1 MSSDFL
7 PRVTRLVATQS
18 MLFIC
23 DIQELFRPL
32 IFKSATV
39 IDRTSL
45 LTKVSR
51 TLDIPIVV
59 TRQYPK
65 VFGATCLEIQAEL
78 DKVKDKAM
86 VADFA
91 KTQFSMLTP
100 EVREHCA
107 TLADR
112 EKVIMCGI
120 ESHVCLLQTALD
132 LLDSGREVH
141 VVCDAASSQRAHD
154 RTVAMKRL
162 ESAGCIMTTSESV
175 IFDLLKDSTHPNFK
189 AISAMIKAHQNSKN
203 EFAESEKI

>member
-1 MSSDFL
+1 MSNFL

-18 MLFIC
+18 ILFVC

-32 IFKSATV
+32 IFRSLTV

-45 LTKVSR
+45 VTKVSR

-65 VFGATCLEIQAEL
+65 VFGETCTEIQSEIL
-78 DKVKDKAM
+78 KYGDKSM
-86 VADFA
+86 VTDVA
-91 KTQFSMLTP
+91 KTQFSMMTS
-100 EVREHCA
+100 EVKEACQKFAER
-107 TLADR
+107 D
-112 EKVIMCGI
+112 KIIMCGI
-120 ESHVCLLQTALD
+120 EAHVCLMQTALD
-132 LLDSGREVH
+132 LLETGKEVH

-175 IFDLLKDSTHPNFK
+175 IFDLLRDSKHPQFK
-189 AISAMIKAHQNSKN
+189 AISSMIKEHSAFQN
-203 EFAESEKI
+203 EFADSERL